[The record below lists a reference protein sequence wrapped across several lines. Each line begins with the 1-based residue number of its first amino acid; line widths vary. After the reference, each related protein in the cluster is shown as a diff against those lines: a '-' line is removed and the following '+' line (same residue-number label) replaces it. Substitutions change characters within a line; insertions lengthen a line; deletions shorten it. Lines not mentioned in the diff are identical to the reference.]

1 MDYTQRTN
9 KLAHHVAL
17 SESERTAGGPAA
29 ALAEPGFCV
38 TRWESGPQVFPQGRL
53 PVRGVRPLEVC
64 RAWKS
69 LTGDAGWAG
78 VLAEGAISRP
88 PRTATVI
95 FSPGQEMLPLVV
107 EALALVPPQKRWEV
121 TFSTYFTRLPA
132 GLECQWRFVLAGS
145 AEANAARANPHAL
158 VIDLTRASGQAS
170 GGRLVEA
177 ARTGLL
183 PEAEVARQAP
193 AAATTQNVPAEGFAV
208 TAPHQTSSAASRET
222 QERVYALRDR
232 DEPKSVDIG
241 FKAVARTAP
250 SAPPPK
256 SSALKW
262 TLFAAAALIATIGL
276 FGGGTA
282 AVYYFFGEHPVPRSQ
297 PVVAD
302 PIKIPPKETPKT
314 LDQAQKPAV
323 VKNNPPAKSEAVA
336 SRHVPRDP
344 PPRVPPR
351 SDPKLPK
358 PVEQPAPIAMVPKPE
373 PDPFEAIKKRKKLL
387 RLPALPDFGSS
398 NPPQKLV
405 DLSVSDPKRLKLR
418 LLGAHQ
424 VFDEKTEFEI
434 TPVQA
439 STKTDSPTWT
449 VNRQVTTATGSD
461 KVPVGT
467 LLLKSGELQ
476 YSWDSD
482 IHRRA
487 GAVDINKLRYCP
499 LEISYG
505 PEKVVVQFD
514 PQNAAVADI
523 KLSTGNSMRKTVG
536 VLENTKLDKNDR
548 PPLENLLVKVRDLKV
563 ARQPEGVT
571 IKSLGVIPLSLH
583 GSKRAT
589 FRFVHSNA
597 TNAQPGRPLLELQ
610 ISLFEVPDAD
620 IKFYVALNGFSLPDP
635 HPLLDA
641 KDESPTKFD
650 EKVFAEEKKKNESEL
665 KRCKKKLHEV
675 EGYHMPSKEEQELRR
690 EVGQCEANKRWFDS
704 VTALYSALKNSTTLS
719 FELCLPIED
728 GLPEVLVLKSHGYEG
743 GDQTSARNGG
753 T

>member
-17 SESERTAGGPAA
+17 SESERTAGGPAS

-53 PVRGVRPLEVC
+53 PVQLVRPLERC
-64 RAWKS
+64 RAWRA
-69 LTGDAGWAG
+69 LAGDAGWAG

-107 EALALVPPQKRWEV
+107 EALALVPLQKRWEV

-145 AEANAARANPHAL
+145 PEANAARANPHAL
-158 VIDLTRASGQAS
+158 VIDLTRSSGEAS

-177 ARTGLL
+177 ARTGVL

-193 AAATTQNVPAEGFAV
+193 AAAATQSVPAEGFAV
-208 TAPHQTSSAASRET
+208 TAPHQTSSLAPQET
-222 QERVYALRDR
+222 EGRVYALRDR

-241 FKAVARTAP
+241 FKAVARASP
-250 SAPPPK
+250 SATSPPK

-282 AVYYFFGEHPVPRSQ
+282 AVYYFFGEHAV
-297 PVVAD
+297 PVVTD
-302 PIKIPPKETPKT
+302 PSKTPPKETPKT
-314 LDQAQKPAV
+314 LDQPQKPVV
-323 VKNNPPAKSEAVA
+323 VKNSPPAKSEPVA
-336 SRHVPRDP
+336 SKPVPRDP
-344 PPRVPPR
+344 APRVTPR
-351 SDPKLPK
+351 PDDKVPK
-358 PVEQPAPIAMVPKPE
+358 PVKKPAPIAMVPKPE
-373 PDPFEAIKKRKKLL
+373 PDPFESIKKRKKLL
-387 RLPALPDFGSS
+387 RFPPLPDFGSS
-398 NPPQKLV
+398 TAPQKLV
-405 DLSVSDPKRLKLR
+405 DLSVSDPKRLQWR

-424 VFDEKTEFEI
+424 VFDEKAEFEI
-434 TPVQA
+434 TPVPS

-449 VNRQVTTATGSD
+449 VNRQVPTATGSD
-461 KVPVGT
+461 KVLVGT
-467 LLLKSGELQ
+467 LFLKSGELQ

-482 IHRRA
+482 VRRRP

-505 PEKVVVQFD
+505 PEKKVVVQFD
-514 PQNAAVADI
+514 PQNAAVDDM
-523 KLSTGNSMRKTVG
+523 KLSTGNSIRKTVG
-536 VLENTKLDKNDR
+536 VLENAKLDKNDR

-571 IKSLGVIPLSLH
+571 IKRLQVTPLSLH
-583 GSKRAT
+583 GSKSAT
-589 FRFVHSNA
+589 FRFVHSKAPNA
-597 TNAQPGRPLLELQ
+597 EPGQPLLELQ
-610 ISLFEVPDAD
+610 IDLLEAPDAD
-620 IKFYVALNGFSLPDP
+620 IKFAVTLNGFSRSD
-635 HPLLDA
+635 PLLTTKNEPA
-641 KDESPTKFD
+641 TKFD
-650 EKVFAEEKKKNESEL
+650 ERAFAEEKKRNESEL

-675 EGYHMPSKEEQELRR
+675 EGYHVPSKEELDLRLEIKR
-690 EVGQCEANKRWFDS
+690 CEENKRWFDR
-704 VTALYSALKNSTTLS
+704 VTALHSALNNSTTLS

-743 GDQTSARNGG
+743 GDHTSARNGG

>member
-53 PVRGVRPLEVC
+53 PVRGVRPLEMC

-302 PIKIPPKETPKT
+302 PIKTPPKETPKT
-314 LDQAQKPAV
+314 PDQPQKPAV

-373 PDPFEAIKKRKKLL
+373 PDPFEAIKKRNKLL
-387 RLPALPDFGSS
+387 RLPPLPDFGSS
-398 NPPQKLV
+398 TARQKLV
-405 DLSVSDPKRLKLR
+405 HLSVSDPKGLQWR

-424 VFDEKTEFEI
+424 VFDDKTEFEI
-434 TPVQA
+434 TPVPP
-439 STKTDSPTWT
+439 STKTDSPTWA
-449 VNRQVTTATGSD
+449 VNGHFPTSLGAQEVH
-461 KVPVGT
+461 VGT
-467 LLLKSGELQ
+467 LILKSSELQ
-476 YSWDSD
+476 YSWAADV
-482 IHRRA
+482 HRRA
-487 GAVDINKLRYCP
+487 DINKLRYCL

-505 PEKVVVQFD
+505 PEKKVVMQFD
-514 PQNAAVADI
+514 PQNTAVDDI
-523 KLSTGNSMRKTVG
+523 KLSTGSSMHKTVG
-536 VLENTKLDKNDR
+536 VLENVRLDKSDR
-548 PPLENLLVKVRDLKV
+548 PPLENLLVKVRNLKV
-563 ARQPEGVT
+563 ARLPEGVT
-571 IKSLGVIPLSLH
+571 IKSSEVNPLSLH
-583 GSKRAT
+583 GSKSAT
-589 FRFVHSNA
+589 FRFVESKGSRA
-597 TNAQPGRPLLELQ
+597 EPGQPLLELQ
-610 ISLFEVPDAD
+610 IALFEVTDAD
-620 IKFYVALNGFSLPDP
+620 IKISVTLNGFSRPDP
-635 HPLLDA
+635 LVLTS

-650 EKVFAEEKKKNESEL
+650 ERVFAGEKKKNESEL
-665 KRCKKKLHEV
+665 KRCRKELKEV
-675 EGYHMPSKEEQELRR
+675 EGHRVPSREEHDLRLEIKRR
-690 EVGQCEANKRWFDS
+690 EENKQWFDR
-704 VTALYSALKNSTTLS
+704 VWALYSALKNSTTLS

-728 GLPEVLVLKSHGYEG
+728 GLPEVLVLKSHGSEG
-743 GDQTSARNGG
+743 DHTSARNGG
-753 T
+753 M